1 MFQFKTDDKSTKK
14 KMKQKNNNFN
24 ICIYLKISLF
34 KRYNKP
40 DFLQI
45 RFYDYKDSYYFC
57 FPFMRLKDNENIR

>member
-1 MFQFKTDDKSTKK
+1 
-14 KMKQKNNNFN
+14 MKQKNNNFN